1 MTDQVFKVKRRKLL
15 QASVRA
21 EATILLSVLIHY
33 RFYEIPVMNLISL
46 MIIVIG
52 TYYFFKRMFIRYSK
66 DYRERVEDKEAKEL
80 FQIVGW
86 LTIFIPWMF
95 LVSIFIGTG
104 LILYFFIR
112 SWNKLL
118 LDALAFLFVL
128 DLREYIKF
136 SLDENNKI
144 YG

>member
-1 MTDQVFKVKRRKLL
+1 M
-15 QASVRA
+15 RA
-21 EATILLSVLIHY
+21 EVAVLLSALIHY

-80 FQIVGW
+80 FQTVGW
-86 LTIFIPWMF
+86 LAIFIPWMF

-118 LDALAFLFVL
+118 LDALAFVFVL
-128 DLREYIKF
+128 VLRECVNVTF
-136 SLDENNKI
+136 NGNNKI
-144 YG
+144 CG

>member
-21 EATILLSVLIHY
+21 EAAVLLSALIHY
-33 RFYEIPVMNLISL
+33 RFYKIPVMNLISL

-66 DYRERVEDKEAKEL
+66 DYLERVEDKEAKEL
-80 FQIVGW
+80 FQTVGW
-86 LTIFIPWMF
+86 LAIFIPWMF

-144 YG
+144 YS

>member
-21 EATILLSVLIHY
+21 EAAVLLSALIHY
-33 RFYEIPVMNLISL
+33 RFYKIPVMNLISL

-80 FQIVGW
+80 FQTVGW
-86 LTIFIPWMF
+86 LAIFIPWMF

-118 LDALAFLFVL
+118 LDALAFVFVL
-128 DLREYIKF
+128 VLRECVNVTF
-136 SLDENNKI
+136 NGNNKI
-144 YG
+144 CG